1 MLVSITYRLTDRLG
15 VSIGLRDAVLLICW
29 WLS

>member
-1 MLVSITYRLTDRLG
+1 MLVSLTYRLSDRLG
-15 VSIGLRDAVLLICW
+15 VSIGLRDAALLICW